1 MQVFEF
7 LLFHNQQV
15 KVKSKV
21 EADPCNLHMMEY
33 KLPKVSPTFLAVKL
47 YLLIYKIGCQ
57 GRHQT
62 YHLGALA
69 SDFWALSNSLYTFR
83 YTTA

>member
-47 YLLIYKIGCQ
+47 YLLIHKIGCQ

-62 YHLGALA
+62 CHDCHLGAFA
-69 SDFWALSNSLYTFR
+69 SDFWALSNSLSYF
-83 YTTA
+83 